1 MLGRIKLPSNS
12 ELIFYLTL
20 TLAFFL
26 PLSRAVLSFATI
38 VLPLLWIF
46 NPKIK
51 ERLLEIKQNPALL
64 AIGLFLLVQALSILY
79 TQDQST
85 GWNSLRM
92 YSYWIVLFV
101 IATSIQ
107 PKQVPKIITAF
118 LYGMFISEICAYIIF
133 FDIYPIN
140 GHTSSYPNPFMHHII
155 YSVFLAFSA
164 ALLLNRLLSEKYTI
178 KEKTFIA
185 LFFITITFNLF
196 ISTGRTGQL
205 AFLVSIFVTLFIHFK
220 VSMKTL
226 LLSLV
231 VTFSIFY
238 NAYLFIPQVESRVV
252 AGKNDI
258 EKLLNKDFDSSWGIR
273 VAYWLISYEV
283 LKEEPLLGVGVGDYK
298 QAAKEVLLENKYNF
312 SDHVIAFCSKYH
324 FHNQFLMVAV
334 QTGVIGL
341 LLMLYFFSK
350 LMKLKIQDSEMQ
362 KLSYI
367 FLSIMLT
374 SFFAESLWLRQNSL
388 LLFLLFCALMIAS
401 EKKQNSTLPTGI

>member
-1 MLGRIKLPSNS
+1 MLNKIKLPSNN

-26 PLSRAVLSFATI
+26 PLSRAVLSLVTI
-38 VLPLLWIF
+38 LLPLIWIF
-46 NPKIK
+46 DRNIK
-51 ERLLEIKQNPALL
+51 EKLLEIKKRPVLL
-64 AIGLFLLVQALSILY
+64 AIGLFLLVQALSITY

-92 YSYWIVLFV
+92 YSYWIILFV

-107 PKQVPKIITAF
+107 PKHVRKIITAF

-133 FDIYPIN
+133 FEIYPIN

-155 YSVFLAFSA
+155 YSVFLALSA
-164 ALLLNRLLSEKYTI
+164 ALLLNRLLSKDYTI
-178 KEKTFIA
+178 KEKGFIA
-185 LFFITITFNLF
+185 LFLITITFNLF

-205 AFLVSIFVTLFIHFK
+205 AFLVSIFVTLFMHFK
-220 VSMKTL
+220 VSIKTL
-226 LLSLV
+226 LLSLLV
-231 VTFSIFY
+231 IFSIFY
-238 NAYLFIPQVESRVV
+238 NAYLFIPQVESRMT

-283 LKEEPLLGVGVGDYK
+283 LKNEPLLGIGVGDYK
-298 QAAKEVLLENKYNF
+298 LAAKEVLLDNNYNF
-312 SDHVIAFCSKYH
+312 SDNVIAFCSKYH

-341 LLMLYFFSK
+341 ILMFYFFSR
-350 LMKLKIQDSEMQ
+350 LIKLKIQNSEIQ
-362 KLSYI
+362 KLNYI
-367 FLSIMLT
+367 FLSVMFT

-388 LLFLLFCALMIAS
+388 ILFLLFSALMIAS
-401 EKKQNSTLPTGI
+401 EKKQNTTKTTGI